1 MFSQL
6 HLRAT
11 PTRAR
16 LKTPHRGRT
25 SLPFLSTSL
34 TPPIIPLVLSLS
46 SSSSPLA
53 RQRWWRSPVVGA
65 RRIGEYR
72 ESKTE
77 ATCFR
82 RAFFLVSRALRSLE
96 RPESCARPPARGCPL
111 PFTTPRS
118 VSGYLCRSLS
128 CKPFPFCS
136 THPTQNCTSPVF
148 DHALSY
154 HATPCHA
161 TLHRAELQYL
171 HRSVSFVPITKFS
184 NRNRGSIL
192 THPSSRSGVS
202 PLSFRCVPSQRVFH
216 FDLSFHCTLDFR
228 RPLSNYSPFL
238 IY

>member
-11 PTRAR
+11 PTRTR
-16 LKTPHRGRT
+16 LRTPHRAELPCRSSPPP
-25 SLPFLSTSL
+25 SLHRA
-34 TPPIIPLVLSLS
+34 IPLVLSLS

-77 ATCFR
+77 ATRFR

-148 DHALSY
+148 DHTLSY

-161 TLHRAELQYL
+161 APHRAELVSSPL
-171 HRSVSFVPITKFS
+171 CLVCFRSPNFATAIAFHATE
-184 NRNRGSIL
+184 
-192 THPSSRSGVS
+192 
-202 PLSFRCVPSQRVFH
+202 LSFRRIFSF
-216 FDLSFHCTLDFR
+216 LSFHFNVSSF
-228 RPLSNYSPFL
+228 P
-238 IY
+238 